1 MFFDFTDAFGNVNRE
16 KLIEKLWEKFQ
27 IRGKLFLHL
36 CSFLS
41 ERTACIEINTLT
53 GEWKESELG
62 TSAGTV
68 LGALLF
74 ILHVFD
80 SPESMDPKFADD
92 FTAVAVADTIKELE
106 NNLQRSINDLENW
119 SNKND
124 MLLNQGKTQVVL
136 FGRDVENKTINL
148 VLDSKQVEQ
157 KDSKVHLGVLLDS
170 MLTFEKHVDRTC
182 SKAVKSMAKL
192 NGLMNG
198 RRGISIPVGID
209 LYQTL
214 VRPHLEHAAPAWAG
228 LAMGHLHKIE
238 KMQHQCLKKII
249 GAHKSSSSDAT
260 EVITGVI
267 PIRLRF
273 RELCIREYSKIMS
286 KKESNSLRQDLIE
299 AHPIRNKYTALAY
312 LKGVSSTLNKTLE
325 DLGVEVESPKAILPD
340 DIVMQRTLEKIEIVK
355 NVGNTSN
362 RSKEQQLMAKRAID
376 TFHEENHKEAI
387 IVYTDG
393 SVKNRKEKCLS
404 RSLGYGACSS
414 VVVPVDDSQD
424 VSISTKEVGN
434 ICSIKIL
441 LSI

>member
-1 MFFDFTDAFGNVNRE
+1 M
-16 KLIEKLWEKFQ
+16 
-27 IRGKLFLHL
+27 
-36 CSFLS
+36 
-41 ERTACIEINTLT
+41 
-53 GEWKESELG
+53 G
-62 TSAGTV
+62 TSAGVV

-106 NNLQRSINDLENW
+106 NDLQRSINDLENW
-119 SNKND
+119 SKKND

-260 EVITGVI
+260 EVITRVI

-424 VSISTKEVGN
+424 VSVSTKEVGLVTNNVECEVAGIALALQN
-434 ICSIKIL
+434 IAEQFPGQDTSESHRKAFIL
-441 LSI
+441 SDCQAAIDIVCLQSNVAYYCTQVIQEI